1 MASLDPDEVVLQT
14 VGDCAWPS
22 AGGKPR
28 MRFATGFVAIDH
40 FEYPPVRLRGRNWR
54 IRFGPQISGEST
66 TNTLLGNRVIES
78 KEVFIT
84 AESETVA
91 RRVASDIVGAMTLLE
106 GSSALIPDL
115 SDAFHWQHDPAPNVK
130 RLHAGHWATSG
141 FPLACRIAVRVS
153 YSLRLEYALA
163 KFKLSSETAS
173 FGWIDLD
180 PCHSETIP
188 RWHRAEDHVRLA
200 TAIVLAYSVL
210 EELELEVRASARN
223 PSSVKGQWN
232 PVVKR
237 ELEDRL
243 EQAGI
248 DLSDPVVWSVRGGK
262 SRLEAERPQH
272 LYATSTRT
280 PWTRWDIRDR
290 HVEVVDAIG
299 HASFLRS
306 KVSSHR
312 LKPSWV
318 RMLSAY
324 DVANV
329 QHLARRLFLET
340 LGYWPPYKMLKKRYQ
355 PKFA

>member
-1 MASLDPDEVVLQT
+1 
-14 VGDCAWPS
+14 
-22 AGGKPR
+22 
-28 MRFATGFVAIDH
+28 MRFATGFVSTDH
-40 FEYPPVRLRGRNWR
+40 FEYPPAQFRGRNWR
-54 IRFGPQISGEST
+54 IRFVPQTEARST
-66 TNTLLGNRVIES
+66 TSRRLGNSVIAS
-78 KEVFIT
+78 KEVFII
-84 AESETVA
+84 AKSKTVA
-91 RRVASDIVGAMTLLE
+91 RRVASNVVGAMTLLE
-106 GSSALIPDL
+106 GSSVLIGNV
-115 SDAFHWQHDPAPNVK
+115 SDALDWQHDPPSNIK
-130 RLHAGHWATSG
+130 RLHAIRSWSMRG
-141 FPLACRIAVRVS
+141 FPLACRIAARVS
-153 YSLRLEYALA
+153 YSLRLQYALA
-163 KFKLSSETAS
+163 KFKLSCETSS
-173 FGWIDLD
+173 FDWIDLD
-180 PCHSETIP
+180 PDHSETIP

-210 EELELEVRASARN
+210 EELGLEVRASASN
-223 PSSVKGQWN
+223 PSSINGQWN

-243 EQAGI
+243 KRAGI

-262 SRLEAERPQH
+262 SLLEAERPKH
-272 LYATSTRT
+272 LYVTSTRT

-340 LGYWPPYKMLKKRYQ
+340 VGYWPPYKMLKKRYQ